1 MSLFEVSSEWSE
13 LVVRSRTTPST
24 YVRLF
29 DWARVDDHEVAFA
42 VEVVADGLQARL
54 ESVSAS
60 VWDRAGDLTEFLD
73 GLARDFRGWEG
84 DRSWVTNQ
92 LVLAATFHSGG
103 HVQLSWGLRLGIFA
117 EDSWECSVTT
127 TLEAGEQMSR
137 VASDVR
143 SFLHQG

>member
-1 MSLFEVSSEWSE
+1 MSLFEVSPEWSE
-13 LVVRSRTTPST
+13 LVVRSPTTPST

-29 DWARVDDHEVAFA
+29 DWARVDDHEITFA
-42 VEVVADGLQARL
+42 VEVAADGLRARL
-54 ESVSAS
+54 DSVSAS

-84 DRSWVTNQ
+84 DRAWVTNQ
-92 LVLAATFHSGG
+92 LVLTAVFHSGG
-103 HVQLSWGLRLGIFA
+103 HVQLSWGLRPGMLA

-137 VASDVR
+137 VAADVR